1 MPGTIAETKS
11 TPWTVAEQ
19 FVEERIKLKQGNSR
33 VALALRNAKIHR
45 PSLYLSAKKSF
56 ERALERDEINR
67 TADNNVSKKKTNSRD
82 YKKQRSPQTER
93 KSQRNTRS
101 CRSGAVTETSGSR
114 LESAKLPNA
123 SSSVSEETPDA
134 ISETPL
140 GKSAHTSKTDR
151 SDNAVTLKTVNVK
164 PWENDFVKTPSI
176 AEPIAG
182 DIEREKRMDRNISR
196 LIELLH
202 ECNERR
208 NDDIKHYSAT
218 VQQNNQ
224 KLLKPGRIVYPDGT
238 FPLPDN
244 LDNGFLSGVL
254 RISSKTPPNPRCF
267 HRLPPVL
274 QQTMNNSFSSVN
286 RNTVSYRL
294 PALKNDYH
302 VCSECR
308 QLNEKMLR
316 NANSE
321 SESEQL
327 KRLKRKLKLKERAY
341 VEQDLGVI
349 YEKPPALR
357 VVEDD
362 VPCLRLENQTGAK
375 LAEYLSLPKL
385 YLSHHST
392 NAASAQKSRKTKPK
406 TIDSVRSLDSS
417 SEKKHH
423 CYKLSKTEQVNNA
436 DSSKDKKS
444 AKAMKSK
451 ESKSGNKCKSSNAD
465 QPRVLLTPLRGFTPH
480 WSDFSESPDPM
491 LWRENVETTKQGID
505 HGQREAEKE

>member
-1 MPGTIAETKS
+1 MPGAIAETKS

-56 ERALERDEINR
+56 ERALERDDINR

-101 CRSGAVTETSGSR
+101 CRSGAVTETSRSR

-134 ISETPL
+134 IPETPL

-182 DIEREKRMDRNISR
+182 DIDREKRMDRNISR

-218 VQQNNQ
+218 VQHNNQ
-224 KLLKPGRIVYPDGT
+224 KLLKPGRIVYPEGT

-294 PALKNDYH
+294 PALKNDCH

-308 QLNEKMLR
+308 QLDQKMLR
-316 NANSE
+316 NSNSE

-327 KRLKRKLKLKERAY
+327 KLLKRKLKLKERAY

-375 LAEYLSLPKL
+375 HGEYLSLPKL

-480 WSDFSESPDPM
+480 WSELSESPDPM
-491 LWRENVETTKQGID
+491 LWRENVETLKQGFS
-505 HGQREAEKE
+505 HGQRDAEKE

>member
-1 MPGTIAETKS
+1 
-11 TPWTVAEQ
+11 
-19 FVEERIKLKQGNSR
+19 
-33 VALALRNAKIHR
+33 
-45 PSLYLSAKKSF
+45 
-56 ERALERDEINR
+56 
-67 TADNNVSKKKTNSRD
+67 
-82 YKKQRSPQTER
+82 
-93 KSQRNTRS
+93 
-101 CRSGAVTETSGSR
+101 
-114 LESAKLPNA
+114 
-123 SSSVSEETPDA
+123 
-134 ISETPL
+134 
-140 GKSAHTSKTDR
+140 
-151 SDNAVTLKTVNVK
+151 
-164 PWENDFVKTPSI
+164 
-176 AEPIAG
+176 
-182 DIEREKRMDRNISR
+182 
-196 LIELLH
+196 
-202 ECNERR
+202 
-208 NDDIKHYSAT
+208 
-218 VQQNNQ
+218 
-224 KLLKPGRIVYPDGT
+224 
-238 FPLPDN
+238 
-244 LDNGFLSGVL
+244 
-254 RISSKTPPNPRCF
+254 
-267 HRLPPVL
+267 
-274 QQTMNNSFSSVN
+274 
-286 RNTVSYRL
+286 
-294 PALKNDYH
+294 
-302 VCSECR
+302 
-308 QLNEKMLR
+308 MLR

-392 NAASAQKSRKTKPK
+392 NAASAQKSRKTK

-491 LWRENVETTKQGID
+491 LWRENVETTKQGVG